1 MRHLTKKE
9 NTRKKI
15 IAILSVLLVILVS
28 LTAISSLASTGD
40 NQNLLG
46 EAKKTAPASMVTENN
61 TTPVESPEKPTEEL
75 NLLKTDTDFWEV
87 KLAGETVGIFV
98 SEEEANSLIDII
110 KAKFAEEGALSVEL
124 EPAMRVG
131 KLSKAKGDKA
141 PELVNDVKALA
152 SKLLEG
158 SIQEIEVEVQ
168 DGDTLWTIASSKGIS
183 VEDILAANPGLD
195 EDSLQPGD
203 KLVIKEGRPDVAVKV
218 VTTVVEE
225 EAVPFDVVY
234 EDTDELYEDE
244 ESVYIEGEEGIKTVS
259 YQLTKVNGAVID
271 RTAVSEEVIAEPV
284 NRVILV
290 GTLERPVAEEES
302 ENIEE
307 SYEAESAEE
316 STAETS
322 EESSEGTASSSG
334 GGVSANKQA
343 IVDAA
348 LAQIGVHQDC
358 TMLVTNSLRAV
369 GIDFHSG
376 PQGYTSLG
384 TWTDNPEPGDICIYT
399 THVAIY
405 IGNGQAVHGGWYG
418 YTTEVWSVYTSW
430 PKFIGYI
437 HLDL

>member
-40 NQNLLG
+40 NQNILG

-61 TTPVESPEKPTEEL
+61 TAPIESSEKPMEEL
-75 NLLKTDTDFWEV
+75 NLLKNDTDFWEV

-158 SIQEIEVEVQ
+158 SIQEIEVEV
-168 DGDTLWTIASSKGIS
+168 
-183 VEDILAANPGLD
+183 
-195 EDSLQPGD
+195 
-203 KLVIKEGRPDVAVKV
+203 KV

-244 ESVYIEGEEGIKTVS
+244 ESVYIEGEEGTKSVT

-302 ENIEE
+302 ESIEDN
-307 SYEAESAEE
+307 YEAEP
-316 STAETS
+316 TAEVS
-322 EESSEGTASSSG
+322 EESSESTESSSG
-334 GGVSANKQA
+334 AGVSANKQA